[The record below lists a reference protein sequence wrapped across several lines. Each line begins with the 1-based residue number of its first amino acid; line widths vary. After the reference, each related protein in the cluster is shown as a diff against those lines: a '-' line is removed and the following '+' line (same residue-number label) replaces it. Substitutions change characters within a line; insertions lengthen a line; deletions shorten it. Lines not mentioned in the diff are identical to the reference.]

1 MPLPKP
7 KPKEDKSS
15 FMERCLSNPTMNE
28 EYPDKD
34 QRYAVCQS
42 TWEEK
47 ALYAAIAKMLG
58 KN

>member
-7 KPKEDKSS
+7 NKEKKSEYMS
-15 FMERCLSNPTMNE
+15 RCMSSKKMNE
-28 EYPDKD
+28 EYPDEE

-47 ALYAAIAKMLG
+47 ALYASIERMING
-58 KN
+58 